1 MHMDSSNILDESFC
15 EESPVEM
22 GQSLIKKRCYDTN
35 VEAAGV
41 SQVCSPSDDINAKL
55 DTNVEEE
62 EAAGVSQVCSPSDD
76 INAKLDI
83 LLNNQKAIWDTLQTS
98 INNQAKLSTNQAE
111 LEKKFISLQMNAVE
125 NAEFLALAKSA
136 REIKVSVQNIEKEVC
151 RMTGEACD
159 KIMNEIAS
167 MLPCSAYTPIMALEE
182 KLKAKEYVKAMTTY
196 LYKVK
201 GVSDDVGGVF
211 KKLFTDES
219 LAEFNWEGRWEKKAL
234 RELTLFEHVLRDVF
248 NKMTSKEFE
257 HAVKKQVERSHHR
270 LHQKK
275 YDSKKSDKK

>member
-1 MHMDSSNILDESFC
+1 
-15 EESPVEM
+15 
-22 GQSLIKKRCYDTN
+22 
-35 VEAAGV
+35 
-41 SQVCSPSDDINAKL
+41 
-55 DTNVEEE
+55 
-62 EAAGVSQVCSPSDD
+62 
-76 INAKLDI
+76 
-83 LLNNQKAIWDTLQTS
+83 
-98 INNQAKLSTNQAE
+98 
-111 LEKKFISLQMNAVE
+111 MNAVE

-136 REIKVSVQNIEKEVC
+136 REITVSVQNIEKEVC
-151 RMTGEACD
+151 RMTGDACD

-167 MLPCSAYTPIMALEE
+167 MLPCSAYTPIEV
-182 KLKAKEYVKAMTTY
+182 LKAKEYVKAMTTY